1 MLGYKVEE
9 VTRMQEIVY
18 FSAQDAHDREDEES
32 QKYLLMVAD
41 LLEGL
46 IEEGHID

>member
-1 MLGYKVEE
+1 MLGYKLEE

-18 FSAQDAHDREDEES
+18 YSVQDAYENNDEES
-32 QKYLLMVAD
+32 YKYLKMTAD

-46 IEEGHID
+46 IQEGHIE

>member
-1 MLGYKVEE
+1 MLGYKLEE

-18 FSAQDAHDREDEES
+18 YSAQDAQDNEDEES
-32 QKYLLMVAD
+32 YKYLKMTAD

-46 IEEGHID
+46 IQEGHIK